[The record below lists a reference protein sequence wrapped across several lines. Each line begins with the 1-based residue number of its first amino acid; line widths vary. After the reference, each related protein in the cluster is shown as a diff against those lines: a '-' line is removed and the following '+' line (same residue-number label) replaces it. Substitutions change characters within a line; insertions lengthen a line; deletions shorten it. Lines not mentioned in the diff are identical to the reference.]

1 MSVKETTLEIKL
13 KNLKENFKF
22 LKSRVSSST
31 KFMAVVKAFSYGSD
45 SVIIS
50 KELEKIGADYLAVA
64 YTNEGIELRENGI
77 RLPILVLH
85 PQEDDFENIINYS
98 LEPSIYSFRIF
109 TFFLKTLDY
118 NNIKKYPYQIKF
130 NTGLNRLGFLKED
143 IGKLSPLI
151 KNNPPKYLFS
161 HLGASEDPKEAEY
174 SKNQIIQFQ
183 SISNSLETQLNVK
196 LKKHLLNT
204 SGILNYSDYQ
214 FDMVRSGI
222 GLYGF
227 GNDIKFKNDL
237 KPILVLKTIIS
248 QIHHLTAGDSVGYNL
263 GYTAKSNITIATLP
277 IGHADGIG
285 RIYGK
290 GIGEVLIGKQIAK
303 IVGNVCMDMIM
314 VDISRIS
321 CSEGDEVN
329 IFNDD
334 SYTAEEFTTKA
345 GTISYELITSLS
357 RRIKRKII
365 K

>member
-64 YTNEGIELRENGI
+64 YTNEGIKLRENGI

-143 IGKLSPLI
+143 VDKLSPLI

-248 QIHHLTAGDSVGYNL
+248 QIHHLNAGDSVGYNL

-290 GIGEVLIGKQIAK
+290 GIGEVLIGKQMAK

-321 CSEGDEVN
+321 CSEGDEVI

>member
-13 KNLKENFKF
+13 ENLKENFKF

-143 IGKLSPLI
+143 VDKLSPLI

-204 SGILNYSDYQ
+204 SGVLNYSDYQ

-290 GIGEVLIGKQIAK
+290 GIGEVLIGKQMAK

-321 CSEGDEVN
+321 CSEGDEVI

-345 GTISYELITSLS
+345 GTISYELVTSLS

>member
-13 KNLKENFKF
+13 ENLKENFKF

-143 IGKLSPLI
+143 VDKLSPLI

-204 SGILNYSDYQ
+204 SGVLNYSDYQ

-290 GIGEVLIGKQIAK
+290 GIGEVLIGKQMAK

-321 CSEGDEVN
+321 CSEGDEVI

>member
-13 KNLKENFKF
+13 ENLKENFKF

-143 IGKLSPLI
+143 VDKLFPLI

-161 HLGASEDPKEAEY
+161 HLGASEDPKEDEY

-290 GIGEVLIGKQIAK
+290 GIGEVMIGKQMAK
-303 IVGNVCMDMIM
+303 IVGNICMDMIM

-321 CSEGDEVN
+321 CSEGDEVI

>member
-13 KNLKENFKF
+13 ENLKENFKF

-85 PQEDDFENIINYS
+85 PQEDDFENIINYF

-143 IGKLSPLI
+143 VDKLSPLI

-290 GIGEVLIGKQIAK
+290 GIGEVLIGKQMAK

-321 CSEGDEVN
+321 CSEGDEVI

-345 GTISYELITSLS
+345 GTISYELVTSLS

>member
-13 KNLKENFKF
+13 ENLKENFKF

-143 IGKLSPLI
+143 VDKLFPLI

-290 GIGEVLIGKQIAK
+290 GIGEVLIGKQMAK

-321 CSEGDEVN
+321 CSEGDEVI

-345 GTISYELITSLS
+345 GTISYELVTSLS

>member
-13 KNLKENFKF
+13 ENLKENFKF
-22 LKSRVSSST
+22 LKSRVSSNT

-64 YTNEGIELRENGI
+64 YTNEGIKLRENGI

-143 IGKLSPLI
+143 VDKLSPLI

-248 QIHHLTAGDSVGYNL
+248 QIHHLNAGDSVGYNL

-290 GIGEVLIGKQIAK
+290 GIGEVLIGKQMAK

-321 CSEGDEVN
+321 CSEGDEVI

>member
-13 KNLKENFKF
+13 ENLKENFKF

-109 TFFLKTLDY
+109 TFFLKTLDF

-143 IGKLSPLI
+143 VDKLSPLI

-248 QIHHLTAGDSVGYNL
+248 QIHHLTAGNSVGYNL

-290 GIGEVLIGKQIAK
+290 GIGEVLIGKQMAK

-321 CSEGDEVN
+321 CSEGDEVI

>member
-263 GYTAKSNITIATLP
+263 GYTAKSNVTIATLP

-290 GIGEVLIGKQIAK
+290 GIGEVLIGKQMAK

-321 CSEGDEVN
+321 CSEGDEVI

>member
-143 IGKLSPLI
+143 IDKLSPLI

-248 QIHHLTAGDSVGYNL
+248 QIHHLNAGDSVGYNL

-290 GIGEVLIGKQIAK
+290 GIGEVLIGKQMAK

-321 CSEGDEVN
+321 CSEGDEVI

>member
-13 KNLKENFKF
+13 ENLKENFKF

-45 SVIIS
+45 SVVIS

-64 YTNEGIELRENGI
+64 YTNEGIELRKNGI

-143 IGKLSPLI
+143 VDKLSPLI

-248 QIHHLTAGDSVGYNL
+248 QIHHLNAGDSVGYNL

-290 GIGEVLIGKQIAK
+290 GIGEVLIGKQMAK

-321 CSEGDEVN
+321 CSEGDEVI

-345 GTISYELITSLS
+345 GTISYELVTSLS

>member
-13 KNLKENFKF
+13 ENLKENFKF
-22 LKSRVSSST
+22 LKSRVSYST

-143 IGKLSPLI
+143 VDKLSPLI

-204 SGILNYSDYQ
+204 SGIFYYSDYQ

-290 GIGEVLIGKQIAK
+290 GIGEVLIGKQMAK

-321 CSEGDEVN
+321 CSEGDEVI

-345 GTISYELITSLS
+345 GTISYELVTSLS

>member
-143 IGKLSPLI
+143 IDKLSPLI

-290 GIGEVLIGKQIAK
+290 GIGEVLIGKQMAK

>member
-13 KNLKENFKF
+13 ENLKENFKF

-143 IGKLSPLI
+143 VDKLSPLI

-183 SISNSLETQLNVK
+183 SISNYLEMQLNVK

-290 GIGEVLIGKQIAK
+290 GIGEVLIGKQMAK

-321 CSEGDEVN
+321 CSEGDEVI

>member
-143 IGKLSPLI
+143 IDKLSPLI

-248 QIHHLTAGDSVGYNL
+248 QIHHLT
-263 GYTAKSNITIATLP
+263 
-277 IGHADGIG
+277 
-285 RIYGK
+285 
-290 GIGEVLIGKQIAK
+290 
-303 IVGNVCMDMIM
+303 
-314 VDISRIS
+314 
-321 CSEGDEVN
+321 
-329 IFNDD
+329 
-334 SYTAEEFTTKA
+334 EE
-345 GTISYELITSLS
+345 IL
-357 RRIKRKII
+357 
-365 K
+365 

>member
-143 IGKLSPLI
+143 IDKLSPLI

-248 QIHHLTAGDSVGYNL
+248 QIHHLTTGDSVGYNL

-290 GIGEVLIGKQIAK
+290 GIGEVLIGKQMAK

>member
-13 KNLKENFKF
+13 ENLKENFKF
-22 LKSRVSSST
+22 LKSRVSYST

-143 IGKLSPLI
+143 VDKLFPLI

-227 GNDIKFKNDL
+227 GNDIKFKDDL

-290 GIGEVLIGKQIAK
+290 GIGEVLIGKQMAK

-321 CSEGDEVN
+321 CSEGDEVI

-345 GTISYELITSLS
+345 GTISYELVTSLS

>member
-13 KNLKENFKF
+13 ENLKENFKF
-22 LKSRVSSST
+22 LKSRVGSKT

-109 TFFLKTLDY
+109 TFFLKTLRY
-118 NNIKKYPYQIKF
+118 NNIEKYPYQIKF

-143 IGKLSPLI
+143 VEKLFPLI

-174 SKNQIIQFQ
+174 SKNQIVQFQ
-183 SISNSLETQLNVK
+183 SISNSLEAQLKVK

-204 SGILNYSDYQ
+204 SGILNYSNYQ

-248 QIHHLTAGDSVGYNL
+248 QIHHLNTGDSVGYNL

-290 GIGEVLIGKQIAK
+290 GTGEVLIGKQMAK

-321 CSEGDEVN
+321 CNEGDEVI

-357 RRIKRKII
+357 RRLKRKII

>member
-143 IGKLSPLI
+143 VDKLSPLI

-290 GIGEVLIGKQIAK
+290 GIGEVLIGKQMAK

>member
-13 KNLKENFKF
+13 ENLKENFKF

-143 IGKLSPLI
+143 VDKLFPLI

-183 SISNSLETQLNVK
+183 SISNSLETQLNLK

-227 GNDIKFKNDL
+227 GNDIKFKDDL

-248 QIHHLTAGDSVGYNL
+248 QIHHLNAGDSVGYNL

-290 GIGEVLIGKQIAK
+290 GIGEVLIGKQMAK

-321 CSEGDEVN
+321 CSEGDEVI

>member
-13 KNLKENFKF
+13 ENLKENFKF

-143 IGKLSPLI
+143 VEKLFPLI

-248 QIHHLTAGDSVGYNL
+248 QIHHLNAGDSVGYNL

-290 GIGEVLIGKQIAK
+290 GIGEVLIGKQMAK

-321 CSEGDEVN
+321 CSEGDEVI

>member
-13 KNLKENFKF
+13 ENLKENFKF

-143 IGKLSPLI
+143 VDKLSTLI
-151 KNNPPKYLFS
+151 KNNLPKYLFS

-290 GIGEVLIGKQIAK
+290 GIGEVLIGKQMAK

-321 CSEGDEVN
+321 CSEGDEVI

>member
-13 KNLKENFKF
+13 ENLKENFKF
-22 LKSRVSSST
+22 LKSRVNSSA

-143 IGKLSPLI
+143 VDKLSPLI

-290 GIGEVLIGKQIAK
+290 GIGEVLIGKQMAK

-321 CSEGDEVN
+321 CSEGDEVI

>member
-13 KNLKENFKF
+13 ENLKENFKF

-143 IGKLSPLI
+143 VDKLSPLI

-248 QIHHLTAGDSVGYNL
+248 QIHHLNAGDSVGYNL

-290 GIGEVLIGKQIAK
+290 GIGEVLIGKQMAK

-314 VDISRIS
+314 VDISSIP
-321 CSEGDEVN
+321 CKEGDEVI

>member
-290 GIGEVLIGKQIAK
+290 GIGEVLIGKQMAK

>member
-13 KNLKENFKF
+13 ENLKENFKF

-143 IGKLSPLI
+143 VEKLVPLI

-161 HLGASEDPKEAEY
+161 HLGASEDSKEAEY

-183 SISNSLETQLNVK
+183 SISNSLEAQLKVK

-248 QIHHLTAGDSVGYNL
+248 QIHQLSEGDSVGYNL

-290 GIGEVLIGKQIAK
+290 GIGEVLIRKQMAK

-314 VDISRIS
+314 VDISSIN
-321 CSEGDEVN
+321 CNEGDEVI

-365 K
+365 R

>member
-143 IGKLSPLI
+143 IDKLSPLI

-161 HLGASEDPKEAEY
+161 HLGASEDPKEVEY

-290 GIGEVLIGKQIAK
+290 GIGEVLIGKQLAK

-321 CSEGDEVN
+321 CSEGDEVI